1 MPWRIIL
8 EAHAT
13 APLTDGNVATATL
26 CVSGTGASLRVI
38 SVIIPRV
45 PSEPV
50 KRAVRLY
57 PADVLLFTVRELTM
71 RMRGELHTVVV
82 AGF

>member
-1 MPWRIIL
+1 MGMPWRIIL
-8 EAHAT
+8 EAQAT
-13 APLTDGNVATATL
+13 APLTDRNVATATL
-26 CVSGTGASLRVI
+26 CVSGIGASLRVI

-57 PADVLLFTVRELTM
+57 PADDLLFTVR
-71 RMRGELHTVVV
+71 
-82 AGF
+82 GFI